1 MHTVWQCTFSLS
13 SFCIVRF
20 PITILQDNL
29 KVKAAEIPCL
39 KQEVKDLK
47 KELNG
52 LTSKSNEK
60 LQLKLMEN
68 QLKIGSCR
76 CQEYST

>member
-1 MHTVWQCTFSLS
+1 MLFLICRCFVLS
-13 SFCIVRF
+13 DFQSQLYK
-20 PITILQDNL
+20 TIW
-29 KVKAAEIPCL
+29 
-39 KQEVKDLK
+39 DLK

-52 LTSKSNEK
+52 LTSKSNEKLNEK

-76 CQEYST
+76 CQECSTTK